1 MRIVWILLAAFVAL
15 LSTPAAAER
24 VAVQSPAGTLSDA
37 AIVLARQTR
46 TSIVITDPALARR
59 HVKALRGQME
69 TDDAIRRLARM
80 ADARAVSVGP
90 SAWRIEAGEKRPRK
104 AAQPRTRKP
113 PPAVAPSEAAP
124 PPPPPPPVEILVVA
138 SKRSARLEEFA
149 GQVSMLDGDD
159 LEFGGIGGTEK
170 IAEQVATVSSTYLG
184 SGRNK
189 LFIRGIADSS
199 FTGPTQATVGQY
211 LGDLR
216 LSYNSPDPDLRLS
229 DLSRVEVLEG
239 PQGTLYGAGSL
250 GGIIRLVPNEPELGL
265 FDASGM
271 VGGSVTQH
279 GQPGADLNAMLN
291 MPLAGDSAALRLV
304 VDAAT
309 QGGYIDK
316 PLLGRNDVNRTD
328 ILGGRAIARL
338 EFAPGWTADLIA
350 LGQSTRA
357 ADSQY
362 ADRFGP
368 PLTRAARV
376 REGAEADYRQ
386 GQFIISGAFGAVQF
400 RTSTGIAWHDLE
412 ERYDATAPDGAP
424 RLFTQ
429 RNDTRMIANETR
441 LWQPLGSRFGW
452 LAGISLTENRT
463 QLNRSLETDE
473 LSASA
478 TGVLNEVSEFTL
490 YGEANA
496 RLFDGLIATAGA
508 RYTRSQLGGA
518 GEDVPLA
525 VAIAGREITA
535 SRDETAFLPSFSL
548 LAEVL
553 PETSL
558 YLRYQE
564 GFRPGGLA
572 IEGNFVRRFRNDR
585 AATFEFGL
593 RHGRPGRGPFDLTA
607 SIAHTR
613 WRDIQADFIDAFGLP
628 STANI
633 GDGRVW
639 TASIS
644 GSVELAPA
652 LRVNG
657 GFTYNDS
664 AIDQPDAAF
673 LTRTMQVPNI
683 ARYAGR
689 AGVDYRRTISG
700 NLELT
705 AKGWASYIG
714 KSRLGLGPELGE
726 LQGDY
731 FDSGLVVR
739 VGRDSLGISLGIT
752 NIADVEGNRFALGT
766 PFAVGREHITPLQPR
781 TIRLG
786 IDASF

>member
-1 MRIVWILLAAFVAL
+1 
-15 LSTPAAAER
+15 
-24 VAVQSPAGTLSDA
+24 
-37 AIVLARQTR
+37 
-46 TSIVITDPALARR
+46 
-59 HVKALRGQME
+59 
-69 TDDAIRRLARM
+69 
-80 ADARAVSVGP
+80 
-90 SAWRIEAGEKRPRK
+90 
-104 AAQPRTRKP
+104 
-113 PPAVAPSEAAP
+113 
-124 PPPPPPPVEILVVA
+124 
-138 SKRSARLEEFA
+138 
-149 GQVSMLDGDD
+149 
-159 LEFGGIGGTEK
+159 
-170 IAEQVATVSSTYLG
+170 
-184 SGRNK
+184 
-189 LFIRGIADSS
+189 
-199 FTGPTQATVGQY
+199 
-211 LGDLR
+211 
-216 LSYNSPDPDLRLS
+216 
-229 DLSRVEVLEG
+229 
-239 PQGTLYGAGSL
+239 
-250 GGIIRLVPNEPELGL
+250 
-265 FDASGM
+265 
-271 VGGSVTQH
+271 
-279 GQPGADLNAMLN
+279 
-291 MPLAGDSAALRLV
+291 
-304 VDAAT
+304 
-309 QGGYIDK
+309 
-316 PLLGRNDVNRTD
+316 
-328 ILGGRAIARL
+328 
-338 EFAPGWTADLIA
+338 
-350 LGQSTRA
+350 
-357 ADSQY
+357 
-362 ADRFGP
+362 
-368 PLTRAARV
+368 
-376 REGAEADYRQ
+376 
-386 GQFIISGAFGAVQF
+386 
-400 RTSTGIAWHDLE
+400 
-412 ERYDATAPDGAP
+412 
-424 RLFTQ
+424 
-429 RNDTRMIANETR
+429 MIANETR
-441 LWQPLGSRFGW
+441 LWQPLGRRFGW

-496 RLFDGLIATAGA
+496 RLFEGLIATAGA

-525 VAIAGREITA
+525 IALAGREITA
-535 SRDETAFLPSFSL
+535 SRDETAFLPSFSM
-548 LAEVL
+548 LAQVL

-607 SIAHTR
+607 SVAHTR

-639 TASIS
+639 TASIA

-664 AIDQPDAAF
+664 AIDQPEAAF

-689 AGVDYRRTISG
+689 AGVDYRRTLAG
-700 NLELT
+700 DLELT

-731 FDSGLVVR
+731 FDSGLVLR